1 MRPAFVCLALC
12 LCAGLLAASFPPAA
26 HAQPGAVLGFSKLSS
41 PTLAPLGLTLQDGDE
56 FGDAVA
62 WLGDLDGPGPSV
74 AAMAVGAIGVDDGGS
89 HCGAVYILFLNGSG
103 AVLSH
108 RKISATQGGFTGT
121 LEPYDEFGS
130 SLAWLGDLDGAG
142 PAAGAIA
149 VGTIGDDD
157 GGTDHGA
164 VYVLLLDAS
173 GLVISTRKVTS
184 VQAGVPADVTA
195 DGEEFGGAVTGLR
208 DLDGPGPSAGAMAVG
223 AIGDNDG
230 GVNRGAVFIVYLDAA
245 GGFLSSTKISDTAGN
260 FTAVLENNDG
270 IGEDVAD
277 LGDFDGTGPAVRS
290 LAVSS
295 VEDNDG
301 GTASGAV
308 YLLHLNANGTV
319 NNWSKI
325 SRTSGGLTA
334 PITNYDNFGTA
345 VVALGDLDGTGPSHR
360 AIAVSAGSDDGPGFN
375 RGAVYVLFLN
385 AAGSVLSYQEIS
397 STAGGSIGAQLDDD
411 DEFGSALTAL
421 GDIDGS
427 GGAGQVLV
435 SGVGYDDDGGL
446 QRGAAYLVSLVGGAT
461 GPNAPVVTAP
471 ASVSVAENAPLT
483 VNVTAV
489 DPDGDAITSFIA
501 SGLPA
506 GASFT
511 PGGGNTTG
519 TLSWTPTFTQSGNHL
534 VTFIASNALSGS
546 SSTQITVTN
555 VDRAPVVT
563 APATVSGPENVLLTV
578 NVTAAD
584 PDGQAITSLTASGL
598 PAGATFAPNGS
609 RTAGTLTWTPTFA
622 QSGSYTVTFTAS
634 NALSGSAGTQITITN
649 VDRAPVVT
657 APPSAGATEDV
668 PLTVLV
674 TVADPDGDAI
684 ATLAA
689 LDLPAGAT
697 FTPNGSKT
705 AGTLEWTPT
714 FGQSGVYVVGFIA
727 GNALSGSASTQVTV
741 ADVDRAPVVVAPP
754 SAPAWEGLP
763 FSLRVRAADPDG
775 QPIASFAANGL
786 PAGASFTP
794 GAGDTT
800 GTLQWTPATGQAGEH
815 VITFTA
821 GNTLTGSANTM
832 LSVTVPSTDV
842 GSGGP
847 ALLRP
852 ALVPS
857 PLRTRATL
865 SFRTLE
871 AGSVDVDLLDL
882 SGRRVRE
889 LLRAADAPA
898 GVHHV
903 LIDGRS
909 DRGDR
914 LPSGVY
920 QYRIRAAHR
929 VWTGRLIVT
938 R

>member
-1 MRPAFVCLALC
+1 MRLVVACRSIALGVACLA
-12 LCAGLLAASFPPAA
+12 ALLAAPA

-41 PTLAPLGLTLQDGDE
+41 PSLAPLGLTLRDGDE

-74 AAMAVGAIGVDDGGS
+74 AALAVGAIGDDDGSS
-89 HCGAVYILFLNGSG
+89 HAGAVYILFLDGAG

-108 RKISATQGGFTGT
+108 QKISATQGGFTGT
-121 LEPYDEFGS
+121 LESSDEFGS
-130 SLAWLGDLDGAG
+130 SVAWLGDLDGAG
-142 PAAGAIA
+142 PAKAAIA

-173 GLVISTRKVTS
+173 GQAISTQKVTS
-184 VQAGVPADVTA
+184 VQAGVPADATA
-195 DGEEFGGAVTGLR
+195 DAEEFGGSVAGLG
-208 DLDGPGPSAGAMAVG
+208 DLDGAGPSAGAMAVG

-245 GGFLSSTKISDTAGN
+245 GAFLSSAKISDTAGN

-277 LGDFDGTGPAVRS
+277 LGDFDGVGPGVRS
-290 LAVSS
+290 LAVTS

-319 NNWSKI
+319 NSWSKI

-360 AIAVSAGSDDGPGFN
+360 AIAVSAGSDDGLGFN

-385 AAGSVLSYQEIS
+385 SSGSVLSHQEIS
-397 STAGGSIGAQLDDD
+397 STAGGSIGGQFDDD

-446 QRGAAYLVSLVGGAT
+446 ERGATYLVSLVGGTT
-461 GPNAPVVTAP
+461 GPSAPVVTAP
-471 ASVSVAENAPLT
+471 ATASGPENALLT

-511 PGGGNTTG
+511 PNGTNTSG
-519 TLSWTPTFTQSGNHL
+519 TLSWTPTFSQSGVH
-534 VTFIASNALSGS
+534 I
-546 SSTQITVTN
+546 
-555 VDRAPVVT
+555 
-563 APATVSGPENVLLTV
+563 
-578 NVTAAD
+578 
-584 PDGQAITSLTASGL
+584 
-598 PAGATFAPNGS
+598 
-609 RTAGTLTWTPTFA
+609 
-622 QSGSYTVTFTAS
+622 VTFTAS
-634 NALSGSAGTQITITN
+634 NALSGSSSTQITITN

-657 APPSAGATEDV
+657 APAAASGPENAL
-668 PLTVLV
+668 LTVNV
-674 TVADPDGDAI
+674 TAADPDGQSI
-684 ATLAA
+684 TSLTATG
-689 LDLPAGAT
+689 LPTGAT
-697 FTPNGSKT
+697 FTPNGSRT

-714 FGQSGVYVVGFIA
+714 FSQSGVHNVTFTA
-727 GNALSGSASTQVTV
+727 TNALSGSSSTQITITDLDRPPVVGAPPSAGVAEGTLLTIHVTATD
-741 ADVDRAPVVVAPP
+741 ADGQAIASLTATDLPPGATFTPDAGNASGTLEWTPAFGQSGVHTVTFTASNTLAGLATTEITVSNVDRAPVVIAPA

-763 FSLRVRAADPDG
+763 FSLEVRAADPDG
-775 QPIASFAANGL
+775 EPITSFTATGL
-786 PAGASFTP
+786 PAGATFTP
-794 GAGDTT
+794 GPGDST
-800 GTLQWTPATGQAGEH
+800 GRLQWTPAVGQAGDH
-815 VITFTA
+815 TLTFTA
-821 GNTLTGSANTM
+821 SNALSGSSSTQVT
-832 LSVTVPSTDV
+832 VTVPSTGV
-842 GSGGP
+842 GPSE
-847 ALLRP
+847 ATLLRP
-852 ALVPS
+852 TLVPS
-857 PLRTRATL
+857 PLRTRSTL
-865 SFRTLE
+865 SFRTTE
-871 AGSVDVDLLDL
+871 PGPVEVDLIDL
-882 SGRRVRE
+882 TGRRVRR
-889 LLRAADAPA
+889 LLSVTDAAA
-898 GVHHV
+898 GVHQLV
-903 LIDGRS
+903 IDGHG
-909 DRGDR
+909 DRGER

-920 QYRIRAAHR
+920 QYRIRAARR
-929 VWTGRLIVT
+929 VWTGRLVVT